1 MRLMECSINLGVA
14 VQQSQYGGVYTRE
27 KIRRRGGVKFGL
39 RSDKYEMHVEM
50 CPRVHLQ
57 PYSRSKSTLL
67 TQCPTNVGAKFN
79 SPNMEVYMTEVP
91 LRTRVSSATLKCP
104 PK

>member
-1 MRLMECSINLGVA
+1 MECSINLGFA

-27 KIRRRGGVKFGL
+27 KIRRRRGVKFGI

-57 PYSRSKSTLL
+57 PYSRSESTRL
-67 TQCPTNVGAKFN
+67 TQCPTNVGAKFKG
-79 SPNMEVYMTEVP
+79 PDMQVYTTEVP
-91 LRTRVSSATLKCP
+91 LRIRVSSAPVKCP